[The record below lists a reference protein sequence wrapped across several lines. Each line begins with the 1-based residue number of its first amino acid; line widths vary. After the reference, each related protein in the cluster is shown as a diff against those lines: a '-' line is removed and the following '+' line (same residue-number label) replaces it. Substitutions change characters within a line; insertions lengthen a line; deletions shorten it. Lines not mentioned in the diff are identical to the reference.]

1 MRRPRTSR
9 RSLTLKISADGGVIE
24 VRANDK
30 VLGEVV
36 RLASES
42 SSLMTGSFSHRP
54 AFADYA
60 PLYLS
65 LSRALDAG
73 RQDEAMD
80 LQSRLEAQGVEI
92 WHTSHDMRIDRP
104 QSLVIADGKVR
115 FVPNDAFLMMRSG
128 GLG

>member
-1 MRRPRTSR
+1 MRRPRAAR
-9 RSLTLKISADGGVIE
+9 RSVTLKISADGGVVE

-42 SSLMTGSFSHRP
+42 SDAMTGSFSHRP
-54 AFADYA
+54 AYADYA
-60 PLYLS
+60 PLFLS

-73 RQDEAMD
+73 EQTAAADIRA
-80 LQSRLEAQGVEI
+80 RLEAQGVEV

-104 QSLVIADGKVR
+104 QSLVIADGKIR
-115 FVPNDAFLMMRSG
+115 FVPNDSFLMMRSG

>member
-1 MRRPRTSR
+1 MRRPRPAR

-36 RLASES
+36 RLASDS
-42 SSLMTGSFSHRP
+42 SSTMTGSFSHRP
-54 AFADYA
+54 AYADYA
-60 PLYLS
+60 SLFLG

-73 RQDEAMD
+73 QQEAAAD
-80 LQSRLEAQGVEI
+80 LQARLEAQGVEV

-104 QSLVIADGKVR
+104 QSLVIAEGKVR
-115 FVPNDAFLMMRSG
+115 FAPNDSFLMMRSG